1 MTSLS
6 IKKGSS
12 RHSAYDLRR
21 SRDSDTETHTLSV
34 LVDNE
39 AGVLARVVGLFSGRG
54 YNIESLTVTEVDHS
68 GHLSRMTIVTTGRV
82 HVIEQIKAQLER
94 LIPVHSVVDLTVEGQ
109 SVQRE
114 VGLLKVR
121 RGAGGSPE
129 ISEIAREFGATE
141 IWSGEDCLVLELT
154 GDPVRIDQLADRLL
168 ECGLLEIAR
177 TGVVGMQV
185 DPASLDHAAV
195 VSTSDREAGPL
206 S

>member
-12 RHSAYDLRR
+12 RRSAYDLRR

-114 VGLLKVR
+114 VGLLKVKCQPDGR
-121 RGAGGSPE
+121 VGK
-129 ISEIAREFGATE
+129 IASEFGATV
-141 IWSGEDCLVLELT
+141 IWSGDDCQVLELT
-154 GDPVRIDQLADRLL
+154 GDPAQIDLLVDRLL

-177 TGVVGMQV
+177 TGVVGMQIK
-185 DPASLDHAAV
+185 PAGADHAPEVGA
-195 VSTSDREAGPL
+195 SDTEAGNL

>member
-12 RHSAYDLRR
+12 RRSAYDLRR

-121 RGAGGSPE
+121 CQPDGNAE
-129 ISEIAREFGATE
+129 ISRIASEFGASE
-141 IWSGEDCLVLELT
+141 IWSGDDCRVLELT
-154 GDPVRIDQLADRLL
+154 GDPARIDLLADRLL

-177 TGVVGMQV
+177 TGVVGMQIE
-185 DPASLDHAAV
+185 PAGADHAPEMG
-195 VSTSDREAGPL
+195 TSGTEAGDL